1 MTNKHLIIHNAYG
14 LMQVGFEMREALEM
28 ALDAEEDLFPE
39 NWKQLRLRKPG
50 TGSGYYASGR
60 GGITPGQAHGTP
72 TGPG

>member
-14 LMQVGFEMREALEM
+14 LMQVGFEMREALDM

-39 NWKQLRLRKPG
+39 NWKQLRLKRPG
-50 TGSGYYASGR
+50 GLSGASGKAGPVQY
-60 GGITPGQAHGTP
+60 GGGYEGG